1 MTPREQEEYRALRDT
16 IRERGTTRVWLFLI
30 GLVLWAG
37 LAVAVGALAALPV
50 ATLLPLLILAAV
62 FETIFSMHTG
72 VERIGRY
79 IQVYYEEDAGGASD
93 LDRKWEHAATAYAR
107 AFPRS
112 GVDPLFTLF
121 FVAATILNFV
131 PVLLA
136 EPVALEVSFVGT
148 AHVLFIL
155 RVLVARRAASRQ
167 RAVDLDRFRQLKS
180 QSKSPESRVESQES
194 RVESQ

>member
-16 IRERGTTRVWLFLI
+16 IRERGTTRAWLFLI

-37 LAVAVGALAALPV
+37 LTVAVGALAALPV

-79 IQVYYEEDAGGASD
+79 IQVYYEEDAGSSTD
-93 LDRKWEHAATAYAR
+93 LDRKWEQAAMAYAG

-136 EPVALEVSFVGT
+136 EPVALEVSSVGT
-148 AHVLFIL
+148 VHVLFIL
-155 RVLVARRAASRQ
+155 RLFVARRVTGRQ
-167 RAVDLDRFRQLKS
+167 RAVDLERFRQMKTAGRS
-180 QSKSPESRVESQES
+180 ETSG
-194 RVESQ
+194 